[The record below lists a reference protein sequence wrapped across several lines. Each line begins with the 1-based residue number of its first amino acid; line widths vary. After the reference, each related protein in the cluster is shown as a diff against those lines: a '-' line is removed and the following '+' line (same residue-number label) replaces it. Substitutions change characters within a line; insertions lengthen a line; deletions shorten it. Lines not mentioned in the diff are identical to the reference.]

1 MFVLLAIC
9 AEGLFYLAYCIVLVL
24 WVRVETGI
32 RVGVGKAPS
41 SGKGKKGMKSKGST
55 KGKGDVDGS
64 KEKEQEKRRFGVG
77 GEYKPQAEDVR
88 TVMFFLFFV
97 QVAFFGVGKYVFKP
111 LLPLTER
118 S

>member
-1 MFVLLAIC
+1 MA
-9 AEGLFYLAYCIVLVL
+9 LVL

-32 RVGVGKAPS
+32 RVGVGRMSS
-41 SGKGKKGMKSKGST
+41 SGKVKKGIKSKGNT
-55 KGKGDVDGS
+55 KGKEDGDGS
-64 KEKEQEKRRFGVG
+64 KEKEKEKKRFGVG
-77 GEYKPQAEDVR
+77 VEYKPQAEDVR

-111 LLPLTER
+111 LLPFTER